1 MKFVLAAILM
11 LVLGD
16 LAFARG
22 ANTAMLT
29 NAVMHFFHSAGEEGR
44 SSIFSR

>member
-16 LAFARG
+16 LAFLHG
-22 ANTAMLT
+22 ANTAMAT
-29 NAVMHFFHSAGEEGR
+29 GAVKRFFHAAGSESR
-44 SSIFSR
+44 SSVFTH

>member
-16 LAFARG
+16 LAFAHG
-22 ANTAMLT
+22 ENTVRVTHAIKL
-29 NAVMHFFHSAGEEGR
+29 FFHSAGEESR
-44 SSIFSR
+44 SSVFTH

>member
-16 LAFARG
+16 LAVTRG
-22 ANTAMLT
+22 ANTAKAT
-29 NAVMHFFHSAGEEGR
+29 HAVMSFFHAAGAEGR